1 MLTDPGLD
9 ARLAKAPRLH
19 KGSGPGGPHR
29 YRYSGSL
36 MAVAVRVDRYLIRP
50 LVGR

>member
-1 MLTDPGLD
+1 MLAGPGLD
-9 ARLAKAPRLH
+9 ARLAKAPASIRAQ
-19 KGSGPGGPHR
+19 GRAGPYR